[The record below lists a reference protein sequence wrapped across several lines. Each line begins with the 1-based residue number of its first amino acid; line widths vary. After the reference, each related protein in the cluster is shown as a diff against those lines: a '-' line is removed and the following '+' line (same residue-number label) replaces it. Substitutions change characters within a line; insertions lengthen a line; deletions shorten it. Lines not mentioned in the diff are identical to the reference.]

1 MMEKLKFK
9 SRWGFIIACVGSA
22 VGMAN
27 VWGFPYKVGA
37 NGGGAFL
44 LCYLLFIMIFSYTGL
59 SSEYAIGRRAKTGT
73 LGAYQYAWKTKN
85 KEKIGKIIGWIPLIG
100 TMTIA
105 IGYSVII
112 SYVFK
117 ALVDSLSGMLMTA
130 NPEQWFASFAFKN
143 YSVIPYHI
151 FVVIFTMITVLF
163 GVRSIEKT
171 NKIIMPLFFILFLIL
186 AIRVF
191 FMPNAI
197 EGYKFMFTPDWKHLI
212 NPMTWIWAMGQ
223 AFFSLSI
230 TGSGMIVYGSY
241 LGEEVDILNGAK
253 NTALFDTLAAL
264 VAALVMIPAAFAFN
278 LDQSSGPGLLFNTLP
293 KVLQNIHLGRIFAVI
308 LYTAVLFGGVS
319 SMQNMLEAVTESITY
334 KIKGA
339 NRKLVLLLLCIVV
352 LSVGVFMEPIAETK
366 GAILGGWGPW
376 MDFVSIYVIPMGA
389 AMGAFSWFWV
399 WKKEEI
405 IEEINKGSSKKIG
418 KLWYFVG
425 RWIYTPL
432 AIILC
437 LIALIYKISF

>member
-1 MMEKLKFK
+1 MEKLKFK

-44 LCYLLFIMIFSYTGL
+44 LCYLLFIFIFSYTGL
-59 SSEYAIGRRAKTGT
+59 TSEYAIGRRSKTGT
-73 LGAYQYAWKTKN
+73 LGSYQYAWKTRN
-85 KEKIGKIIGWIPLIG
+85 KEKIGKVIGWIPLIG
-100 TMTIA
+100 MVTIA

-130 NPEQWFASFAFKN
+130 NPEEWFSSFAFKN
-143 YSVIPYHI
+143 YSVIPYHV

-163 GVRSIEKT
+163 GVSSIEKT

-191 FMPNAI
+191 FMPGAI
-197 EGYKFMFTPDWKHLI
+197 EGYKFMFTPDWTYLK
-212 NPMTWIWAMGQ
+212 NPMTWVWAMGQ

-241 LGEEVDILNGAK
+241 LGDEVDILNGAK

-264 VAALVMIPAAFAFN
+264 VAALVMIPAAFAFK

-293 KVLQNIHLGRIFAVI
+293 KVLQNIQLGQIFSVI

-339 NRKLVLLLLCIVV
+339 NRKVVLVLLCILV
-352 LSVGVFMEPIAETK
+352 LSVGVFMEPIVETK

-376 MDFVSIYVIPMGA
+376 MDLVSIYVIPIGA
-389 AMGAFSWFWV
+389 ALGAFSWFWV

-425 RWIYTPL
+425 KWIYTPL

>member
-1 MMEKLKFK
+1 MEKLKFK

-27 VWGFPYKVGA
+27 VWGFPYKVGS

-44 LCYLLFIMIFSYTGL
+44 LCYLFFIMIFSYTGL
-59 SSEYAIGRRAKTGT
+59 SSEYAIGRRSKTGT
-73 LGAYQYAWKTKN
+73 LGSYQYAWKTRN

-100 TMTIA
+100 MVTIA

-117 ALVDSLSGMLMTA
+117 ALVDSLSGMLMTV
-130 NPEQWFASFAFKN
+130 NPEEWFNSFAFKN
-143 YSVIPYHI
+143 YSVIPYHV

-163 GVRSIEKT
+163 GVSSIEKT

-191 FMPNAI
+191 FMPGAI
-197 EGYKFMFTPDWKHLI
+197 EGYKFMFTPDWTYLK
-212 NPMTWIWAMGQ
+212 NPMTWVWAMGQ

-241 LGEEVDILNGAK
+241 LGDDVDILNGAK

-264 VAALVMIPAAFAFN
+264 VAALVMIPAAFAFK

-293 KVLQNIHLGRIFAVI
+293 KVLQNIQLGQIFSVI

-339 NRKLVLLLLCIVV
+339 NRKVVLVILCIVV
-352 LSVGVFMEPIAETK
+352 LSAGIFMEPIAETK

-376 MDFVSIYVIPMGA
+376 MDLVSIYVIPIGA
-389 AMGAFSWFWV
+389 ALGAFSWFWV

-425 RWIYTPL
+425 KWIYTPL

>member
-1 MMEKLKFK
+1 MEKLKFK

-27 VWGFPYKVGA
+27 VWGFHYKVGS

-44 LCYLLFIMIFSYTGL
+44 LCYLFFIMIFSYTGL
-59 SSEYAIGRRAKTGT
+59 SSEYAIGRRSKTGT
-73 LGAYQYAWKTKN
+73 LGSYQYAWKTRN

-100 TMTIA
+100 MVTIA

-130 NPEQWFASFAFKN
+130 NPEEWFNSFAFKN
-143 YSVIPYHI
+143 YSVIPYHV

-163 GVRSIEKT
+163 GVSSIEKT

-191 FMPNAI
+191 FMPGAI
-197 EGYKFMFTPDWKHLI
+197 EGYKFMFTPDWTYLK
-212 NPMTWIWAMGQ
+212 NPMTWVWAMGQ

-241 LGEEVDILNGAK
+241 LGDDVDILNGAK

-264 VAALVMIPAAFAFN
+264 VAALVMIPAAFAFK
-278 LDQSSGPGLLFNTLP
+278 LDQSSGQGLLFNTLP
-293 KVLQNIHLGRIFAVI
+293 KVLQNIQLGQIFSVI

-339 NRKLVLLLLCIVV
+339 NRKVVLVLLCIVV
-352 LSVGVFMEPIAETK
+352 LSAGIFMEPIAETK

-376 MDFVSIYVIPMGA
+376 MDLVSIYVIPIGA
-389 AMGAFSWFWV
+389 ALGAFSWFWV

-425 RWIYTPL
+425 KWIYTPL

>member
-1 MMEKLKFK
+1 MEKLKFK

-27 VWGFPYKVGA
+27 VWGFPYKVGS

-44 LCYLLFIMIFSYTGL
+44 LCYLFFIMIFSYTGL
-59 SSEYAIGRRAKTGT
+59 SSEYAIGRRSKTGT
-73 LGAYQYAWKTKN
+73 LGSYQYAWKTRN

-100 TMTIA
+100 MVTIA

-130 NPEQWFASFAFKN
+130 NPEEWFNSFAFKN
-143 YSVIPYHI
+143 YSVIPYHV

-163 GVRSIEKT
+163 GVSSIEKT

-191 FMPNAI
+191 FMSGAI
-197 EGYKFMFTPDWKHLI
+197 EGYKFMFTPDWTYLK
-212 NPMTWIWAMGQ
+212 NPMTWVWAMGQ

-241 LGEEVDILNGAK
+241 LGDDVDILNGAK

-264 VAALVMIPAAFAFN
+264 VAALVMIPAAFAFK

-293 KVLQNIHLGRIFAVI
+293 KVLQNIQLGQIFSVI

-339 NRKLVLLLLCIVV
+339 NRKVVLVLLCIVV
-352 LSVGVFMEPIAETK
+352 LSAGIFMEPIAETK

-376 MDFVSIYVIPMGA
+376 MDLVSIYVIPIGA
-389 AMGAFSWFWV
+389 ALGAFSWFWV

-425 RWIYTPL
+425 KWIYTPL

>member
-27 VWGFPYKVGA
+27 VWGFHYKVGS

-44 LCYLLFIMIFSYTGL
+44 LCYLFFIMIFSYTGL
-59 SSEYAIGRRAKTGT
+59 SSEYAIGRRSKTGT
-73 LGAYQYAWKTKN
+73 LGSYQYAWKTRN

-100 TMTIA
+100 MVTIA

-130 NPEQWFASFAFKN
+130 NPEEWFNSFAFKN
-143 YSVIPYHI
+143 YSVIPYHV

-163 GVRSIEKT
+163 GVSSIEKT

-191 FMPNAI
+191 FMPGAI
-197 EGYKFMFTPDWKHLI
+197 EGYKFMFTPDWTYLK
-212 NPMTWIWAMGQ
+212 NPMTWVWAMGQ

-241 LGEEVDILNGAK
+241 LGDDVDILNGAK

-264 VAALVMIPAAFAFN
+264 VAALVMIPAAFAFK
-278 LDQSSGPGLLFNTLP
+278 LDQSSGQGLLFNTLP
-293 KVLQNIHLGRIFAVI
+293 KVLQNIQLGQIFSVI

-339 NRKLVLLLLCIVV
+339 NRKVVLVLLCIVV
-352 LSVGVFMEPIAETK
+352 LSAGIFMEPIAETK

-376 MDFVSIYVIPMGA
+376 MDLVSIYVIPIGA
-389 AMGAFSWFWV
+389 ALGAFSWFWV

-425 RWIYTPL
+425 KWIYTPL

>member
-27 VWGFPYKVGA
+27 VWGFPYKVGS

-44 LCYLLFIMIFSYTGL
+44 LCYLFFIMIFSYTGL
-59 SSEYAIGRRAKTGT
+59 SSEYAIGRRSKTGT
-73 LGAYQYAWKTKN
+73 LGSYQYAWKTRN

-100 TMTIA
+100 MVTIA

-130 NPEQWFASFAFKN
+130 NPEEWFNSFAFKN
-143 YSVIPYHI
+143 YSVIPYHV

-163 GVRSIEKT
+163 GVSSIEKT

-191 FMPNAI
+191 FMSGAI
-197 EGYKFMFTPDWKHLI
+197 EGYKFMFTPDWTYLK
-212 NPMTWIWAMGQ
+212 NPMTWVWAMGQ

-241 LGEEVDILNGAK
+241 LGDDVDILNGAK

-264 VAALVMIPAAFAFN
+264 VAALVMIPAAFAFK

-293 KVLQNIHLGRIFAVI
+293 KVLQNIQLGQIFSVI

-339 NRKLVLLLLCIVV
+339 NRKVVLVLLCIVV
-352 LSVGVFMEPIAETK
+352 LSAGIFMEPIAETK

-376 MDFVSIYVIPMGA
+376 MDLVSIYVIPIGA
-389 AMGAFSWFWV
+389 ALGAFSWFWV

-425 RWIYTPL
+425 KWIYTPL

>member
-1 MMEKLKFK
+1 MEKLKFK

-27 VWGFPYKVGA
+27 VWGFHYKVGS

-44 LCYLLFIMIFSYTGL
+44 LCYLFFIMIFSYTGL
-59 SSEYAIGRRAKTGT
+59 SSEYAIGRRSKTGT
-73 LGAYQYAWKTKN
+73 LGSYQYAWKTRN

-100 TMTIA
+100 MVTIA

-130 NPEQWFASFAFKN
+130 NPEEWFNSFAFKN
-143 YSVIPYHI
+143 YSVIPYHV

-163 GVRSIEKT
+163 GVSSIEKT

-191 FMPNAI
+191 FMPGAI
-197 EGYKFMFTPDWKHLI
+197 EGYKFMFTPDWTYLK
-212 NPMTWIWAMGQ
+212 NPMTWVWAMGQ

-241 LGEEVDILNGAK
+241 LGDDVDILNGAK

-264 VAALVMIPAAFAFN
+264 VAALVMIPAAFAFK

-293 KVLQNIHLGRIFAVI
+293 KVLQNIQLGQIFSVI

-339 NRKLVLLLLCIVV
+339 NRKVVLVLLCIVV
-352 LSVGVFMEPIAETK
+352 LSAGIFMEPIAETK

-376 MDFVSIYVIPMGA
+376 MDLVSIYVIPIGA
-389 AMGAFSWFWV
+389 ALGAFSWFWV

-425 RWIYTPL
+425 KWIYTPL

>member
-27 VWGFPYKVGA
+27 VWGFHYKVGS

-44 LCYLLFIMIFSYTGL
+44 LCYLFFIMIFSYTGL
-59 SSEYAIGRRAKTGT
+59 SSEYAIGRRSKTGT
-73 LGAYQYAWKTKN
+73 LGSYQYAWKTRN

-100 TMTIA
+100 MVTIA

-130 NPEQWFASFAFKN
+130 NPEEWFNSFAFKN
-143 YSVIPYHI
+143 YSVIPYHV

-163 GVRSIEKT
+163 GVSSIEKT

-191 FMPNAI
+191 FMPGAI
-197 EGYKFMFTPDWKHLI
+197 EGYKFMFTPDWTYLK
-212 NPMTWIWAMGQ
+212 NPMTWVWAMGQ

-241 LGEEVDILNGAK
+241 LGDDVDILNGAK

-264 VAALVMIPAAFAFN
+264 VAALVMIPAAFAFK

-293 KVLQNIHLGRIFAVI
+293 KVLQNIQLGQIFSVI

-339 NRKLVLLLLCIVV
+339 NRKVVLVLLCIVV
-352 LSVGVFMEPIAETK
+352 LSAGIFMEPIAETK

-376 MDFVSIYVIPMGA
+376 MDLVSIYVIPIGA
-389 AMGAFSWFWV
+389 ALGAFSWFWV

-425 RWIYTPL
+425 KWIYTPL